1 MRAGLSR
8 YTIVAGSVL
17 VLILSG
23 FVYGFEWEVYDDVLS
38 NSTCDVVNAANTEL
52 VVRADTG
59 QLVIIRGPD
68 TTLLDTFVDLDFTVC
83 LETGIPGLMEP
94 VGFIDF
100 AEDGDGYR
108 TLWWMT
114 LTGLVIGVDDFT
126 AEPYDTDL
134 FPSDFV
140 DVPCDACP
148 YIDDPFA
155 CDGMDDV
162 VNGPIVF
169 NLCGLNAQLGLALT
183 AVGLGFTKLSRRRA
197 T

>member
-1 MRAGLSR
+1 M
-8 YTIVAGSVL
+8 
-17 VLILSG
+17 
-23 FVYGFEWEVYDDVLS
+23 
-38 NSTCDVVNAANTEL
+38 NAANTEL

-59 QLVIIRGPD
+59 QLVIISGED
-68 TTLLDTFVDLDFTVC
+68 TTLLDTYVDLDFSVW

-94 VGFIDF
+94 VGFIGF

-108 TLWWMT
+108 TLWWTT
-114 LTGLVIGVDDFT
+114 LTGRVIGVDEFT

-155 CDGMDDV
+155 CDGIDDV
-162 VNGPIVF
+162 LDGPIVF

-183 AVGLGFTKLSRRRA
+183 AVGLGFTKLSRRRGA
-197 T
+197 